1 VTRGL
6 KDAILLAAETVGED
20 GKGKNGLHGYL
31 VKQARTRP
39 DLFMRMLVEVMQLQ
53 IKSKP
58 EPVPEVAYETV
69 ADLLQEFVDRH
80 IPFDFWPPILR
91 AEYEKKLKAADDLKR
106 KEAAN

>member
-31 VKQARTRP
+31 VARPRT

-58 EPVPEVAYETV
+58 EPRRSIGSC
-69 ADLLQEFVDRH
+69 LQDG
-80 IPFDFWPPILR
+80 
-91 AEYEKKLKAADDLKR
+91 
-106 KEAAN
+106 